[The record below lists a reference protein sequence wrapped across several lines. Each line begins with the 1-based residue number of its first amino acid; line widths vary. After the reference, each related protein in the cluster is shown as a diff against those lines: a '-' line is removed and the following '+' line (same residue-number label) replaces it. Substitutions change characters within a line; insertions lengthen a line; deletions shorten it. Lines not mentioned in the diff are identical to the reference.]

1 MLGQVIL
8 AAVLAEAPDF
18 LADRDLPIR
27 AYEFAL
33 RAHHGPASEGTTE
46 IDHPVAVARLL
57 DGAGFGD
64 EVVAAAFL
72 HDVVEDTGRG
82 LNGIAAEFGDEVRS
96 MVEAMTEDET
106 IADYADRKA
115 EHRERVLAA
124 GAGPASIYAADKL
137 ASVRMYRETDR
148 PVRMDRLE
156 HYWDTLELFLSRR
169 PELPFLE
176 ELARELPELRPEP
189 EGEPG

>member
-1 MLGQVIL
+1 MADV
-8 AAVLAEAPDF
+8 PDF
-18 LADRDLPIR
+18 IAGRELPAR

-33 RAHHGPASEGTTE
+33 RAHHGPARRGDTD